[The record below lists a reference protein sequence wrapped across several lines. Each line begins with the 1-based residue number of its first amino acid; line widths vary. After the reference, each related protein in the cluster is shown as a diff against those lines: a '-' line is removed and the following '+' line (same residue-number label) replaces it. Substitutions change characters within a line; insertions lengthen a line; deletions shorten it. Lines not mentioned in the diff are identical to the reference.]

1 LPRWISQFS
10 GLGARIIWSVTVT
23 KFGTARS
30 VFVGG
35 GVGRWACPVNA
46 RPHSSAVIW
55 RNSLIGHLIAFSLGF
70 QNWVLLKSDNYP
82 SRAEPGIRT
91 RGRLYVKTDFMVQSM
106 RLRLEDSKDREST
119 HLIQDFYFA
128 FLATSQYTFN
138 RIKKHPNLE

>member
-1 LPRWISQFS
+1 
-10 GLGARIIWSVTVT
+10 
-23 KFGTARS
+23 
-30 VFVGG
+30 
-35 GVGRWACPVNA
+35 
-46 RPHSSAVIW
+46 
-55 RNSLIGHLIAFSLGF
+55 
-70 QNWVLLKSDNYP
+70 LKSDNYP
-82 SRAEPGIRT
+82 SRTEPGIRT